1 MLEEKTQDLMINI
14 RGLLPLIVSNGLN
27 VLGAIPILL
36 IGLWLAGKADQL
48 VVRLLSRTPHF
59 DAMLKSFFCSLAS

>member
-1 MLEEKTQDLMINI
+1 
-14 RGLLPLIVSNGLN
+14 

-48 VVRLLSRTPHF
+48 VVRMLSRAPHF
-59 DAMLKSFFCSLAS
+59 DASRP